1 MPHCF
6 SLFCSFTI
14 YFSLKILFLQ
24 KNYHSTSN
32 SILPGQLAWPGH
44 VCSGITLMVVVG
56 SSESDLSVSGVTEEL
71 TTRCYQQHK
80 IPAHLESFVLP
91 VLLVY
96 LLNVVAHFTEQSAAQ
111 VQLLLWLHHFMFWVL
126 SQLVCHKVGYDKGL
140 YLFLYLVWAINF
152 WRYSYLKPFS
162 EGHWAAIS

>member
-6 SLFCSFTI
+6 SLFCSLAI

-32 SILPGQLAWPGH
+32 RFVPGQLVWPGH

-56 SSESDLSVSGVTEEL
+56 SSENDLSVSGVTEEL
-71 TTRCYQQHK
+71 TAMCYQQHQ

-91 VLLVY
+91 VLPVY
-96 LLNVVAHFTEQSAAQ
+96 PLNVVAHFTEQSAGTEDAQ

-126 SQLVCHKVGYDKGL
+126 SQLLCHKVGHDKGL
-140 YLFLYLVWAINF
+140 HLFLYLVWAINF
-152 WRYSYLKPFS
+152 WGLSPY
-162 EGHWAAIS
+162 